1 MSKIIVTGGAG
12 FIGSAFVRL
21 LLKGLSP
28 SEASGTVPKVVV
40 IDKLTYAGTLER
52 LKEVEGKFAF
62 YKTDICD
69 NKKIE
74 AIFTKEKPEII
85 VHFAAET
92 HVDRSI
98 VDASPFIDT
107 NIKGTQVLLDLSKKY
122 RINRFVHISTDEVY
136 GDIEKGKFNEE
147 SPFKPNSPYSA
158 SKAAADLLIKSYIR
172 TYNFPAII
180 VRPCNNYGPWQYP
193 EKLIPVIISKALQ
206 NKRVPVYAR
215 GQNVREWLYVDDCA
229 EAVYS
234 VMQKGKPG
242 EIYNIGSAQEKR
254 NIEVVKEILNILD
267 KPQSL
272 IEFVK
277 DRPGH
282 DIRYALDFRKIK
294 KLGWSPKVNFK
305 SGIKQVVSW
314 YMNHKNIF

>member
-1 MSKIIVTGGAG
+1 M
-12 FIGSAFVRL
+12 
-21 LLKGLSP
+21 
-28 SEASGTVPKVVV
+28 
-40 IDKLTYAGTLER
+40 
-52 LKEVEGKFAF
+52 
-62 YKTDICD
+62 
-69 NKKIE
+69 
-74 AIFTKEKPEII
+74 
-85 VHFAAET
+85 
-92 HVDRSI
+92 
-98 VDASPFIDT
+98 
-107 NIKGTQVLLDLSKKY
+107 
-122 RINRFVHISTDEVY
+122 
-136 GDIEKGKFNEE
+136 
-147 SPFKPNSPYSA
+147 
-158 SKAAADLLIKSYIR
+158 
-172 TYNFPAII
+172 
-180 VRPCNNYGPWQYP
+180 
-193 EKLIPVIISKALQ
+193 
-206 NKRVPVYAR
+206 
-215 GQNVREWLYVDDCA
+215 REWLYVDDCA